1 MTSPDT
7 VLSCPD
13 PVRLP
18 SPAACRRVQVEIV
31 IPVRN
36 EERDLAESVRRLHGW
51 LTVQFP
57 FGTRI
62 TIADNGST
70 DGTWGQA
77 MALQAELAG
86 VKAVRLERPGR
97 GGALRSIWSASDA
110 DVYAY
115 MDVDLSTDLN
125 ALFPLVAPLLSG
137 HSDVAIGTRLARGAR
152 VVRGPRREFISRG
165 YNLLLHATLGTSFS
179 DAQCGFKAI
188 RAPAARQ
195 LLPLTTDDGWFFDTE
210 LLVLAEHA
218 GLRIHEV
225 PVDWIDD
232 PDSRVKVASTA
243 TGDIRGIIRLGT
255 GLARGTI
262 SVPVLG
268 SPSPPGLQHQGASVS
283 GGQRGQVVTQLARF
297 VVVGVGSTLVYVALY
312 LLIRQA
318 MNAQAA
324 NAVSLLV
331 TAIANT
337 AVNRRFTF
345 GIRGRARAARHQVRG
360 LIAFGIG
367 LAVTSGALA
376 VLHAAT
382 AKPGRGAEL
391 AVLVAA
397 NLVATVVRF
406 ALYRQWVFGGQAD
419 ARVRAVRAGL
429 GSRSAPVS
437 AAVAAP
443 QMRAA
448 DATSDRSAR

>member
-1 MTSPDT
+1 MRSPDSL
-7 VLSCPD
+7 LSSSD
-13 PVRLP
+13 PGRPRPPTLHR
-18 SPAACRRVQVEIV
+18 AQVEIV

-36 EERDLAESVRRLHGW
+36 EEHDLAPSVRRLHAF
-51 LTVQFP
+51 LRDQFP
-57 FGTRI
+57 IGTRV

-70 DGTWGQA
+70 DGTWAQA
-77 MALQAELAG
+77 LALQAELAA
-86 VKAVRLERPGR
+86 VQAVRLERPGR
-97 GGALRSIWSASDA
+97 GGALRAVWSASDA

-125 ALFPLVAPLLSG
+125 ALFPLLAPLLSG

-152 VVRGPRREFISRG
+152 VVRGPRREVISRC
-165 YNLLLHATLGTSFS
+165 YNLLLHATLGTGFS

-188 RAPAARQ
+188 RADAARQ
-195 LLPLTTDDGWFFDTE
+195 LLPLTTDYGWFFDTE
-210 LLVLAEHA
+210 LLVLAERA

-232 PDSRVKVASTA
+232 PDSRVKVVSTA
-243 TGDIRGIIRLGT
+243 LGDIRGIIRLGT

-262 SVPVLG
+262 RVPLLR
-268 SPSPPGLQHQGASVS
+268 SPSPPGLPEQGQPGDGSRRGEIAS
-283 GGQRGQVVTQLARF
+283 QLARF
-297 VVVGVGSTLVYVALY
+297 VVVGVASTLAFVVLF
-312 LLIRQA
+312 LLLRQA
-318 MNAQAA
+318 MSAQAA

-345 GIRGRARAARHQVRG
+345 GIRGRAQAARHQLRG

-367 LAVTSGALA
+367 LALTSGALA
-376 VLHAAT
+376 ALDAIT
-382 AKPGRGAEL
+382 AQPGRVTEV

-406 ALYRQWVFGGQAD
+406 ALYRTWVFRGHNSD
-419 ARVRAVRAGL
+419 
-429 GSRSAPVS
+429 GSFR
-437 AAVAAP
+437 
-443 QMRAA
+443 
-448 DATSDRSAR
+448 